1 MSVWVLALWG
11 LGGGLAIEALEFFKA
26 ARRVGRGWPW
36 RYPYGPGGGPYF
48 VSVLVR
54 AALSAVVAGAAG
66 ASVDCVT
73 PLIAFAL
80 GTAAPLILEKLS
92 QQIPVQADLPLAD
105 APAAFPAAG
114 ASGPSLSQELLNL
127 REHPSSE
134 AEITGVEEGRDAA
147 R

>member
-11 LGGGLAIEALEFFKA
+11 LGGGLAIEALDFFKA
-26 ARRVGRGWPW
+26 VRRVGRGWPW
-36 RYPYGPGGGPYF
+36 RYPYGPGGGPYL

-54 AALSAVVAGAAG
+54 AALSAGVAGAAG

-92 QQIPVQADLPLAD
+92 QQIPVEAGLPLPDPATGAD
-105 APAAFPAAG
+105 
-114 ASGPSLSQELLNL
+114 GPTLSQESLPR
-127 REHPSSE
+127 RERPSDDV
-134 AEITGVEEGRDAA
+134 EITGMGEGRDAA